1 MIPATPPHEHAAG
14 HGGNVSKHR
23 GDESFDYARLDQ
35 AIESLLEDHARIRT
49 QNRSLRA
56 TVGEREAKIAK
67 LEELLLSSNQK
78 RQDAI
83 KRIDDLVSR
92 LEQIDAALE
101 RADERG
107 GEAGRV
113 ASAGAA
119 TS

>member
-1 MIPATPPHEHAAG
+1 MA
-14 HGGNVSKHR
+14 KHR
-23 GDESFDYARLDQ
+23 GDESFDYARLEQ
-35 AIESLLEDHARIRT
+35 AIESLLEDHAKLRT

-56 TVGEREAKIAK
+56 TVGERETQVAK
-67 LEELLLSSNQK
+67 LEGHLLEAKQK

-101 RADERG
+101 RADEREG
-107 GEAGRV
+107 A
-113 ASAGAA
+113 ASAGGA

>member
-1 MIPATPPHEHAAG
+1 MLSAG
-14 HGGNVSKHR
+14 HGGNVAKHR
-23 GDESFDYARLDQ
+23 GDESFDYARLEQ
-35 AIESLLEDHARIRT
+35 AIESLLEDHAKLRT

-56 TVGEREAKIAK
+56 TIGERETQVAK
-67 LEELLLSSNQK
+67 LEGHLLEAKQK

-101 RADERG
+101 RADER
-107 GEAGRV
+107 ESA
-113 ASAGAA
+113 ASAGGA